1 MLEILILEH
10 RCQPFMERLTRPIRT
25 LIARLKGI
33 VDRVSSMRSSGALS
47 PEVLGRLRRFFKI
60 KNIYNSNAIEGNVLD
75 VGETRLV
82 VEQGLTLTGKPLKD
96 QAEAKNLSEATDFLE
111 SLATDKS
118 RPISAIDIRQMH
130 FLVLKDIRDE
140 DAGKYRSVAVE
151 ISGSKYKP
159 PAPESVAAQMEEFS
173 AWLAEASVPGN
184 RWNIEDALLV
194 AAAAHAWFV
203 TIHPFID
210 GNGRVGRLILNLLL
224 MRYGY
229 PIAIITKADRTRYYD
244 SLEESQTSDLTA
256 LVSLIAECVEESL
269 EEYETA
275 ALEQRAHHEWAQ
287 SIVGKLQRAEQ
298 VRAENQYEVFRN
310 AMELL
315 KSIFKQ
321 TTEMLNSTAILAEVW
336 FKDFGQLELEKYLA
350 LRGNTS
356 AKRTWFFRVDFKSGH
371 RTARYLFFFG
381 YPSYSMK
388 GRCDVTLHVAREE
401 PPGSYNYERLDS
413 LSAPNVP
420 GLVEVGY
427 GASREEFIA
436 RKKSGN
442 IVEMKIDK
450 VCREFFEDVV
460 QRHFT
465 G

>member
-1 MLEILILEH
+1 MPTIHGTPYETD
-10 RCQPFMERLTRPIRT
+10 QT

-111 SLATDKS
+111 LLATDKS

-321 TTEMLNSTAILAEVW
+321 TTEMLELNGNS
-336 FKDFGQLELEKYLA
+336 
-350 LRGNTS
+350 
-356 AKRTWFFRVDFKSGH
+356 
-371 RTARYLFFFG
+371 
-381 YPSYSMK
+381 
-388 GRCDVTLHVAREE
+388 
-401 PPGSYNYERLDS
+401 
-413 LSAPNVP
+413 
-420 GLVEVGY
+420 
-427 GASREEFIA
+427 
-436 RKKSGN
+436 
-442 IVEMKIDK
+442 
-450 VCREFFEDVV
+450 CRSVV
-460 QRHFT
+460 QRLWT
-465 G
+465 A